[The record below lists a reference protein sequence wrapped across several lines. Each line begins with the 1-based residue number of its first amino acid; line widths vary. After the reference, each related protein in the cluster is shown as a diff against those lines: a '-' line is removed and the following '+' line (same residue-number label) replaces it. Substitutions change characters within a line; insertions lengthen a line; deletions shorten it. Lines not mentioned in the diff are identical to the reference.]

1 MVNHP
6 GSSPMLHRT
15 SFFKDFQAF
24 IRKGNVVDLAIAV
37 IIAEAFGKIVNSV
50 VTLITTK
57 VLEPA
62 LKATQAETINSWPAG
77 SLIVAIINFI
87 IISFVCFIIVRA
99 FENMKRKEKAIKQVQ
114 PDSNMQLSSAITR
127 LSDLLEKKVI

>member
-1 MVNHP
+1 
-6 GSSPMLHRT
+6 MLHRT